1 MKPKLDKTENAK
13 LIYLTT
19 SKHYNTRYK
28 IANPYYKPILRL
40 IDYGKLSVNKNPET
54 V

>member
-1 MKPKLDKTENAK
+1 MKTKLDKTENAK

-28 IANPYYKPILRL
+28 IVNPYYKPILRL
-40 IDYGKLSVNKNPET
+40 IDYGKLSFSRNTET